1 MPLIEDN
8 TVPGLA
14 FKKSWL
20 TPLYRWLIKPSES
33 ITDLEN
39 HHRARMLAVFQLIII
54 PALLLMLLQ
63 TEQMIALSIYLQFGM
78 LLITAAYFL
87 NRRGRYQS
95 AAVLTIVVLTIN
107 PFVCII
113 TGAYIQLGTL
123 DEALMWVVATL
134 IASFLLLPLRDV
146 VFTIAL
152 NVVLTLLVP
161 FFVPEFSVIDG
172 AFGVGFVLIVAGIH
186 LVSAF
191 GRDHDFRRVKRQTA
205 DLAQNEARYRSL
217 FEASLEG
224 VVVHHDGILL
234 DANPAAEKI
243 FGLPLAEAKGHSI
256 FDFVVPEDREAAQNK
271 YFSQPDELFVARCR
285 RRDGSLIW
293 IEVRGKPFAYEGA
306 QANLLAVRDI
316 TQLKQAEAQQMELT
330 VEREKV
336 RILRQFINSAS
347 HDFRTPLSTIK
358 TSAYLA
364 ERSTGDPERQRRHL
378 QVLNKQTDHLRQ
390 LIDDLLSIS
399 RLDRADTSE
408 YQFHWVEINDLVDQ
422 SIQEAGPTAAAK
434 QLILRFNAG
443 SDLPRILLDGS
454 EFKRMLM
461 HLLRN
466 AITYTPEQGL
476 IELTTRADRAHVIL
490 EIRDTGIGIGAL
502 DLPHIFERFYRA
514 DRARST
520 ETGGNGLGLSIA
532 KRIIEAHGG
541 SIEVESE
548 VEKGSV
554 FRVLMPYA
562 SQDLAQSAPEAHET
576 SSAAQPVSDLADPAA
591 Y

>member
-8 TVPGLA
+8 TVPGSALEKPW
-14 FKKSWL
+14 F
-20 TPLYRWLIKPSES
+20 TPLYRWLIRPSDS
-33 ITDLEN
+33 ITDLERRN
-39 HHRARMLAVFQLIII
+39 RARLLAIFQLIII

-63 TEQMIALSIYLQFGM
+63 TGFSIELNLYLLFGVIV
-78 LLITAAYFL
+78 ITGAYFL
-87 NRRGRYQS
+87 NRRGRYE
-95 AAVLTIVVLTIN
+95 AAAALTIGVITIN
-107 PFVCII
+107 PFVYII
-113 TGAYIQLGTL
+113 TDSYSRLGTL
-123 DEALMWVVATL
+123 DEVLMWVVATL
-134 IASFLLLPLRDV
+134 ISSFLLLPLREV
-146 VFTIAL
+146 VYTIAF
-152 NVVLTLLVP
+152 NVALTLLVP
-161 FFVPEFSVIDG
+161 FFMPEFSVIDG
-172 AFGVGFVLIVAGIH
+172 GFGVGFVLVVAGIS
-186 LVSAF
+186 LFSAYS
-191 GRDHDFRRVKRQTA
+191 REHDFKLLRHQTA
-205 DLAQNEARYRSL
+205 ELAQNEARYRSL

-234 DANPAAEKI
+234 DANPAAERI
-243 FGLPLAEAKGHSI
+243 FGLPLAEAKGHSV
-256 FDFVVPEDREAAQNK
+256 FDFVVPEDRESAQNK
-271 YFSQPDELFVARCR
+271 YFTEPDELFVARCR

-293 IEVRGKPFAYEGA
+293 IEVRGKPFDYEGA

-316 TQLKQAEAQQMELT
+316 TQLKQAEAQHMELT

-358 TSAYLA
+358 TSLYLA

-378 QVLNKQTDHLRQ
+378 QVLNNQTDHLHQ
-390 LIDDLLSIS
+390 LIDDLLSMS

-408 YQFHWVEINDLVDQ
+408 YHFHWVEINDLVDQ
-422 SIQEAGPTAAAK
+422 SVEEARPTAAAK

-454 EFKRMLM
+454 EFKRMLT

-490 EIRDTGIGIGAL
+490 EICDTGIGIGAL

-554 FRVLMPYA
+554 FRVLMPCDI
-562 SQDLAQSAPEAHET
+562 QNMAPGALEALDT
-576 SSAAQPVSDLADPAA
+576 PSAAHHVTD
-591 Y
+591 